1 VIASDARLRVWPR
14 AITPKTWRTELDPR
28 PILLAAIL
36 LGSSACAMAPLQPV
50 VPGVPVELGE
60 DEGLVV
66 VQIDTE
72 IPLEQLSLDRAV
84 VSGAISS
91 GRHIWLVRLAT
102 GRYRWKRVA
111 FGSRAGVAQVYPFEP
126 GDVDLRFDV
135 EAGKINYPGELV
147 IRAHPVLRSAR
158 GGIYIRNRNHSAL
171 AVRELRRIAP
181 DLLSAYP
188 LRHAGPRGDGFLDYY
203 SRERDRSG
211 KSARA
216 DEVPENRVGLG
227 NGRSGH
233 PAAVLFAEDGIQQ
246 VLISPRGEW
255 VLAHAVR
262 GRHHGLLVQGRGL
275 DSVRTAFAAPN
286 RILNMV
292 WVGRDRY
299 LAVFD
304 AGDGG
309 RRTLLGRIAVEDGE
323 VEFEHAWI
331 DAPGLLVD
339 PLPLLDDTVIWEVDH
354 RGKNTV
360 HRVRLEELI
369 DAHAE
374 GLRKARSVE
383 LGETIASIRGSARV
397 WITDRQGQP
406 RAALRREEGVYSLLV
421 RPAGEDAF
429 REIYRF
435 DEADDAAA
443 RYPVA
448 LTPDGTRLIVV
459 AYDGGD
465 TMGLFEADMEG
476 AIQGVI
482 FVREGVDVS
491 DVLIDGIDG
500 ELIAAVYY
508 EGGER
513 RFHYLDSYA
522 GRQLEP
528 LREAFPKEEVHAV
541 SANMDRSRLVF
552 MVSGAKDPGTYYL
565 LNSSTN
571 QTTRIAETAAGI
583 RDRGLADVETIE
595 VRSKDGRRIEA
606 FLAMPPELGSE
617 GAPLVVYPH
626 GGPIGVRDT
635 KHYDELV
642 QYLASWGFA
651 TLRVNYRGSSGYG
664 RTFEEEGKRQWA
676 RGIEDDIDSAVEQV
690 LSRPEID
697 ASRVCIVGGSYGG
710 FAAVASIVRHKHRY
724 QCAATLNGVS
734 DIPLVFEESD
744 CAESERCIA
753 RWKEYIGDPETER
766 DRLVEES
773 PAYHVRDLET
783 PVFVAYGSQDR
794 RVDPDHSHRL
804 ILMLETFGKEHDALE
819 LEGAGHS
826 PTRREWAIY
835 ARALRRF
842 LTKYLLPGQGFVED
856 PLPGGDDPML
866 VSPSPVLTR

>member
-1 VIASDARLRVWPR
+1 VIVSDAALRVRPR
-14 AITPKTWRTELDPR
+14 AITQRTRRAEPDPR

-50 VPGVPVELGE
+50 VPGVRVELAE

-72 IPLEQLSLDRAV
+72 VPLEQVSLDRAV
-84 VSGAISS
+84 VSGALPS
-91 GRHIWLVRLAT
+91 GSHIWLVRLAT

-111 FGSRAGVAQVYPFEP
+111 FGSRAGVAQVYAFEP
-126 GDVDLRFDV
+126 GDADLRFDV

-147 IRAHPVLRSAR
+147 IRAHPIFRSAR
-158 GGIYIRNRNHSAL
+158 GGIYIRNRNHSAM
-171 AVRELRRIAP
+171 AVRALRRIAP
-181 DLLSAYP
+181 DVLSAFP

-211 KSARA
+211 KTARA
-216 DEVPENRVGLG
+216 DGAREDSVGLHKA
-227 NGRSGH
+227 RSGH

-246 VLISPRGEW
+246 VLVSPRGEW

-262 GRHHGLLVQGRGL
+262 GRNHGLLVQGRGF

-292 WVGRDRY
+292 WVGRNSY
-299 LAVFD
+299 LAAFE
-304 AGDGG
+304 AGDGR
-309 RRTLLGRIAVEDGE
+309 RRTLLGRIAVDDGE

-354 RGKNTV
+354 RGKNSV
-360 HRVRLEELI
+360 HRVTLEELI
-369 DAHAE
+369 HFHVE
-374 GLRKARSVE
+374 GRLKARSVE
-383 LGETIASIRGSARV
+383 LGETLASIRGSARI
-397 WITDRQGQP
+397 WITDRNGQP
-406 RAALRREEGVYSLLV
+406 RAALNREEGVYSLLV

-435 DEADDAAA
+435 DEADEAAA
-443 RYPVA
+443 RYPLA
-448 LTPDGTRLIVV
+448 LTPDGTRLIVA
-459 AYDGGD
+459 AYNGGD

-476 AIQGVI
+476 AIQDVI
-482 FVREGVDVS
+482 FVQEGVDVS
-491 DVLIDGIDG
+491 NVLIDGIDG

-522 GRQLEP
+522 GRQLET
-528 LREAFPKEEVHAV
+528 LREAFPKELVHVV
-541 SANMDRSRLVF
+541 SANLDHSVLVF
-552 MVSGAKDPGTYYL
+552 RVSGPNDPGTYYL

-571 QTTRIAETAAGI
+571 ETTRIAETASGI
-583 RDRGLADVETIE
+583 RDRELVDVETIE
-595 VRSKDGRRIEA
+595 VRSQDGTRIEA
-606 FLAMPPELGSE
+606 FLAVPPELGPG

-651 TLRVNYRGSSGYG
+651 TLQVNYRGSSGYG
-664 RTFEEEGKRQWA
+664 RAFEEGGKRQWT
-676 RGIEDDIDSAVEQV
+676 RGIEDDIDAAVEQV
-690 LSRPEID
+690 LVRPEID
-697 ASRVCIVGGSYGG
+697 SSRVCIVGGSYGG
-710 FAAVASIVRHKHRY
+710 FSAVTSIVRHKDRY
-724 QCAATLNGVS
+724 RCAATMNGVS
-734 DIPLVFEESD
+734 DIPLMFEESD
-744 CAESERCIA
+744 CAESESCTA
-753 RWKEYIGDPETER
+753 YWKEYIGDPETER
-766 DRLVEES
+766 ERLVEES
-773 PAYHVRDLET
+773 PVYHVRDVET
-783 PVFVAYGSQDR
+783 PVFVIYGTKDQ

-826 PTRREWAIY
+826 PTRREWVIC

-842 LTKYLLPGQGFVED
+842 LTKHLLPGQSFVED
-856 PLPGGDDPML
+856 PLPGGDDRLL
-866 VSPSPVLTR
+866 VSPSPVLAP